1 MPLEVWIIQYLN
13 EKLSDMVKMRQKD
26 LVVEAILASVRTSSK
41 VPIYYIKGVLMIFN
55 RTPL

>member
-41 VPIYYIKGVLMIFN
+41 VPIYYINGVLLIFK
-55 RTPL
+55 